1 MNSFV
6 IEAGLTWWLV
16 SNASSQK
23 FIPHFWSWVSV
34 VMMLPWV
41 LTQFG
46 LEVNRG
52 ETYFSPSLSSDLGP
66 SLFLKAEKL
75 SPLLLTHFF
84 SALLPPMAPFS
95 LGSYKIKRIFFPV
108 RIRVPYSVFHFIWS
122 HTKLIVGY
130 TKWVFDFQNTKHIFH
145 TVEMISFNVCSDTCF

>member
-6 IEAGLTWWLV
+6 IEAGLTWCLV

-41 LTQFG
+41 LSQFG

-66 SLFLKAEKL
+66 SPFLKAEKL
-75 SPLLLTHFF
+75 SPLLLTHFL
-84 SALLPPMAPFS
+84 SALLPSMAPFS
-95 LGSYKIKRIFFPV
+95 LGSYKIKMIFFPSKNTCSLLCF
-108 RIRVPYSVFHFIWS
+108 PFHLESYKIDSWVHKMSIWFSKYQAYIS
-122 HTKLIVGY
+122 HC
-130 TKWVFDFQNTKHIFH
+130 WNDFF
-145 TVEMISFNVCSDTCF
+145 